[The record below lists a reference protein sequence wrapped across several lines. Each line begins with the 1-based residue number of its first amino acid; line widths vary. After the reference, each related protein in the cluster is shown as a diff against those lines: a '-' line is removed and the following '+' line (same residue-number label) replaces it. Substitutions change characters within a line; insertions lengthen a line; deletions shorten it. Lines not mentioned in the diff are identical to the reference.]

1 VDLSVLARL
10 PAVDQLLEASKPL
23 ISQYG
28 KSEVVNAIRLE
39 LASIRSL
46 IKAEELLSPPQ
57 PNQIIET
64 VERQLKGRHTNSLR
78 PVLNLT
84 GTVLHTNLGRAR
96 LPEIAV
102 EAMSIV
108 SREYSNLEYDL
119 SSGQRG
125 DRDSHIETL
134 LRDITGAEAA
144 TVVNNNAAAVLLS
157 LTAIATG
164 KEVPVSRGELVEIGG
179 SFRIP
184 EIMSQSGCRLVEIGA
199 TNRTHLKDYRNAI
212 TKDTALLMKVHTS
225 NYEIS
230 GFTHSVSD
238 EEVATLAHQH
248 DLPFMTD
255 LGSGT
260 LVDLRR
266 WNLPYETTVQDSIL
280 AGADIV
286 TFSGDKLL
294 GGPQCGVIVGSKELI
309 NSIKAHPLKRALRVD
324 KMTLAALTEVLK
336 LYLDPDRLSQTIPA
350 IRDLSRSIVSIKEDA
365 ETLGNSIQIPGYRVG
380 VCSTESQIGSGA
392 LPTHTIPSFGL
403 VIKPEDGRDRS
414 LQALELAF
422 RSLPTPVL
430 GRINDGQLI
439 FDLRCLAH
447 PADLVNQISLLKL

>member
-1 VDLSVLARL
+1 
-10 PAVDQLLEASKPL
+10 
-23 ISQYG
+23 
-28 KSEVVNAIRLE
+28 
-39 LASIRSL
+39 
-46 IKAEELLSPPQ
+46 
-57 PNQIIET
+57 
-64 VERQLKGRHTNSLR
+64 
-78 PVLNLT
+78 
-84 GTVLHTNLGRAR
+84 
-96 LPEIAV
+96 
-102 EAMSIV
+102 
-108 SREYSNLEYDL
+108 
-119 SSGQRG
+119 
-125 DRDSHIETL
+125 
-134 LRDITGAEAA
+134 
-144 TVVNNNAAAVLLS
+144 
-157 LTAIATG
+157 
-164 KEVPVSRGELVEIGG
+164 VEIGG

>member
-64 VERQLKGRHTNSLR
+64 VERQLRGRHTNSLR

-294 GGPQCGVIVGSKELI
+294 GGPQCGVIVGRKELI

-350 IRDLSRSIVSIKEDA
+350 IRDLSRSIASIKEDA
-365 ETLGNSIQIPGYRVG
+365 ERLSKSIQIPGYRVG
-380 VCSTESQIGSGA
+380 ICSTESQIGSGA

-414 LQALELAF
+414 LQALEQAF

>member
-1 VDLSVLARL
+1 VDLSVLAGL
-10 PAVDQLLEASKPL
+10 PAVDLLLEASKPL

-39 LASIRSL
+39 LANVRSQ
-46 IKAEELLSPPQ
+46 IKAEELLRPPQ

-64 VERQLKGRHTNSLR
+64 VERQLRVRYTNSLR

-96 LPEIAV
+96 LPDIAV

-108 SREYSNLEYDL
+108 SKEYSNLEYDL

-157 LTAIATG
+157 LAAIASG

-212 TKDTALLMKVHTS
+212 TKDTAMLMKVHTS
-225 NYEIS
+225 NYEIN

-238 EEVATLAHQH
+238 EEVATLAHEH

-266 WNLPYETTVQDSIL
+266 WSLPYETTVQDTIR

-294 GGPQCGVIVGSKELI
+294 GGPQCGVIVGRKDLI

-350 IRDLSRSIVSIKEDA
+350 IRDLSRSIVSIKNDA
-365 ETLGNSIQIPGYRVG
+365 ETLGLSIQIPGYQVG
-380 VCSTESQIGSGA
+380 VCQTESQIGSGA

-403 VIKPEDGRDRS
+403 AIVPEDGKNRS
-414 LQALELAF
+414 LQALEHAF

-430 GRINDGQLI
+430 GRIHDGKLI
-439 FDLRCLAH
+439 FDLRCLNH
-447 PADLVNQISLLKL
+447 PAHLVDQISLLKL

>member
-447 PADLVNQISLLKL
+447 PADLVSQIYLLKL